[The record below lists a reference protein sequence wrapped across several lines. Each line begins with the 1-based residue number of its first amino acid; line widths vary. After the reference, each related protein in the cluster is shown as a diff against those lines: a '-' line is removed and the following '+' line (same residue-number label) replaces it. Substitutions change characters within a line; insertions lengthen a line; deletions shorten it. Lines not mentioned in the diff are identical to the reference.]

1 MRYRKRVQFV
11 RNMDMTDNRK
21 PATPEQIESMK
32 TNLLL
37 TLESSYH
44 ELYVDMVLLEAL
56 SQGMMDSI
64 ANLDKE
70 YVSKVIRVH
79 ANVCYANLCLCV
91 QLRASLK
98 AELGV
103 EKQYDIRRSL
113 VTAHEM
119 YKYLYG
125 FNGRQTLWLDIEPTL
140 RQLYPEKCVEIA
152 ESADIY
158 LNEYAQN
165 EDCDT
170 RNVAKHFS
178 DNPEEFYERMTP
190 VNEKSVTDRIVSL
203 MRFLQPIHSVLVEEF
218 RNKMGLSYLVLWSM
232 PMPQQRYEV
241 TGTVDGEK
249 LETFKRGLAHYEG
262 IVNGL
267 FRQIEAVKKFA
278 GEQNWDL
285 TQIPEWQFLVDN
297 NMVAHVLYIYL
308 DLTSTFLAFTRSES
322 FAEYQQNL
330 AYLFLSAHEGF
341 KKLYGFS
348 ENARDKS
355 YWNRAV
361 KAELGKLGDET
372 LADEVNAI
380 EESLERLSQSAY
392 LKDDEMAAVFSDIK
406 TNKKAG
412 KENAI
417 LVLEYILRPVRREN
431 IKDLEDFL
439 FVMNDIVRLVNK
451 ILALESEESSRRMH
465 ETFDHFRQMFDK
477 IDAAIAENVKD
488 AEQAEG
494 FNETTR
500 KFRELI
506 DSLEGKAL
514 GEGDKT

>member
-1 MRYRKRVQFV
+1 
-11 RNMDMTDNRK
+11 MDKTDKRK

-32 TNLLL
+32 ANLKL

-79 ANVCYANLCLCV
+79 ANICYANLCLCV

-103 EKQYDIRRSL
+103 EKQYNIRRSL

-125 FNGRQTLWLDIEPTL
+125 FNGKQTLWLDIEPTL

-152 ESADIY
+152 EGKDIFRY
-158 LNEYAQN
+158 EYAN
-165 EDCDT
+165 NKDCDT

-190 VNEKSVTDRIVSL
+190 VNERSVTDRIGAL
-203 MRFLQPIHSVLVEEF
+203 MRFLQPMHSVLVDEL
-218 RNKMGLSYLVLWSM
+218 RNKLGFYYFVSWAM
-232 PMPQQRYEV
+232 PMPQQRFEV
-241 TGTVDGEK
+241 TGSVDSEK
-249 LETFKRGLAHYEG
+249 LEVFKQGMVHYEG
-262 IVNGL
+262 IVDGL
-267 FRQIEAVKKFA
+267 FRQIGAVKKFA
-278 GEQNWDL
+278 GEHNWDL

-308 DLTSTFLAFTRSES
+308 DLTSTFLAFARSES

-348 ENARDKS
+348 EEARDKS

-361 KAELGKLGDET
+361 KAELGKLSNET
-372 LADEVNAI
+372 LTDEVSAI
-380 EESLERLSQSAY
+380 EERLVRLSQNDY
-392 LKDDEMAAVFSDIK
+392 LRDDEMAAVFSDIK
-406 TNKKAG
+406 ANKKAG

-417 LVLEYILRPVRREN
+417 LVLSYFLRPVKREN

-451 ILALESEESSRRMH
+451 ILALESAESRQRMH
-465 ETFDHFRQMFDK
+465 ETFEHFRQMFDK

-506 DSLEGKAL
+506 DGLEGKVL
-514 GEGDKT
+514 GNENESNG

>member
-1 MRYRKRVQFV
+1 
-11 RNMDMTDNRK
+11 MDKTDNRK
-21 PATPEQIESMK
+21 PATPEQIESIK
-32 TNLLL
+32 ADLKL

-44 ELYVDMVLLEAL
+44 ELYVDMVLMEAL
-56 SQGMMDSI
+56 NQGMMDSI

-79 ANVCYANLCLCV
+79 ANVSYANLCLCV

-103 EKQYDIRRSL
+103 EKQYIIRRAL

-119 YKYLYG
+119 YKNLYG
-125 FNGRQTLWLDIEPTL
+125 FNGKQTPWLAIEPTL
-140 RQLYPEKCVEIA
+140 RQLYPEKCV
-152 ESADIY
+152 DIEEGRDIFR
-158 LNEYAQN
+158 NEYAKN
-165 EDCDT
+165 EDCNT

-178 DNPEEFYERMTP
+178 DNPEEFYERMIP
-190 VNEKSVTDRIVSL
+190 INERSVTDRIVAL
-203 MRFLQPIHSVLVEEF
+203 MRFLQPIHSVLVAELQS
-218 RNKMGLSYLVLWSM
+218 KLGLNYLVLWSM
-232 PMPQQRYEV
+232 PMPQQRFEMI
-241 TGTVDGEK
+241 GSVDGEK
-249 LETFKRGLAHYEG
+249 LEAFKQGLAHYEG

-267 FRQIEAVKKFA
+267 FRQIGAVKKFA

-308 DLTSTFLAFTRSES
+308 DMTSTFLAFTRSES
-322 FAEYQQNL
+322 FVEYQQNL

-348 ENARDKS
+348 EETGARDKS

-361 KAELGKLGDET
+361 KAELAKLGDKT

-380 EESLERLSQSAY
+380 EERLERLSQSDY

-406 TNKKAG
+406 PNKKVG

-417 LVLEYILRPVRREN
+417 LVLCYFLRPVRREN
-431 IKDLEDFL
+431 IKDLEDFQ

-451 ILALESEESSRRMH
+451 ILSLESAECSRRVH
-465 ETFDHFRQMFDK
+465 ETFEHFRQMFEK

-494 FNETTR
+494 FNEATK

-506 DSLEGKAL
+506 DSLEITL
-514 GEGDKT
+514 G

>member
-1 MRYRKRVQFV
+1 
-11 RNMDMTDNRK
+11 MDKTDNRK
-21 PATPEQIESMK
+21 PATPEQIESIK
-32 TNLLL
+32 TNLKL
-37 TLESSYH
+37 TIESSYH

-56 SQGMMDSI
+56 SQGMMDVI
-64 ANLDKE
+64 AILYKE
-70 YVSKVIRVH
+70 YVRKVIRVH

-103 EKQYDIRRSL
+103 EKQYNIRRSL

-125 FNGRQTLWLDIEPTL
+125 FNGKQTLWLDIEPTL

-152 ESADIY
+152 EGRDIFR
-158 LNEYAQN
+158 NEYANN

-190 VNEKSVTDRIVSL
+190 VNERSVTDRIGAL
-203 MRFLQPIHSVLVEEF
+203 MRFLQPMHSVLVDEL
-218 RNKMGLSYLVLWSM
+218 RNKLGFYYFVSWAM
-232 PMPQQRYEV
+232 PMPQQRFEV
-241 TGTVDGEK
+241 SGSVDGEK
-249 LETFKRGLAHYEG
+249 LEVFKQGLAHYEG
-262 IVNGL
+262 IVDGL
-267 FRQIEAVKKFA
+267 FRQIGAVKKFA

-308 DLTSTFLAFTRSES
+308 DLISTFLAFTRSET

-330 AYLFLSAHEGF
+330 GYLFLSAHEGF
-341 KKLYGFS
+341 KKLYGFND
-348 ENARDKS
+348 ETRDKS

-361 KAELGKLGDET
+361 KAELAKLGDET

-380 EESLERLSQSAY
+380 EERLERLSQSDY

-406 TNKKAG
+406 TNRKTG

-417 LVLEYILRPVRREN
+417 LVLGYFLRPVSREN
-431 IKDLEDFL
+431 IKTLEDFL
-439 FVMNDIVRLVNK
+439 FVMNDIVRLVNI
-451 ILALESEESSRRMH
+451 ILALESAECRRRMH
-465 ETFDHFRQMFDK
+465 ETFEHFRQMFDK
-477 IDAAIAENVKD
+477 IDAVIAENVKD
-488 AEQAEG
+488 AEKAEG

-506 DSLEGKAL
+506 DGLEGKTL
-514 GEGDKT
+514 GNGKESKG

>member
-1 MRYRKRVQFV
+1 MEKA
-11 RNMDMTDNRK
+11 DNRR

-32 TNLLL
+32 TNLKL

-44 ELYVDMVLLEAL
+44 ELYVDMVLMEAMK
-56 SQGMMDSI
+56 QGLMVTMAS
-64 ANLDKE
+64 LDKE
-70 YVSKVIRVH
+70 YVSNVLRVH

-103 EKQYDIRRSL
+103 EKQYNIRRSL

-125 FNGRQTLWLDIEPTL
+125 FNGKHTLWLDIEPTL
-140 RQLYPEKCVEIA
+140 RQQYPEKCVEIA
-152 ESADIY
+152 KAADFY
-158 LNEYAQN
+158 LKEYAQN

-178 DNPEEFYERMTP
+178 NNPEEFYERMSP
-190 VNEKSVTDRIVSL
+190 VNERSVTDRIVAL
-203 MRFLQPIHSVLVEEF
+203 MRFMQPMHFVLVEEL
-218 RNKMGLSYLVLWSM
+218 RNKMGLSYLSLLAM
-232 PMPQQRYEV
+232 PMPLQRFEV
-241 TGTVDGEK
+241 VGSVDGEK
-249 LETFKRGLAHYEG
+249 LEAFKQGLAHYEG
-262 IVNGL
+262 IVNTL
-267 FRQIEAVKKFA
+267 FRQIGAAKKFA

-285 TQIPEWQFLVDN
+285 KQIPEWQFMVDN
-297 NMVAHVLYIYL
+297 NMVAYVLYIYL
-308 DLTSTFLAFTRSES
+308 DMTSTFLAFTRSET

-330 AYLFLSAHEGF
+330 AYMFLSAHEGF

-348 ENARDKS
+348 DEDRDKS

-361 KAELGKLGDET
+361 KAELAKLGDET
-372 LADEVNAI
+372 LTDEVNAI
-380 EESLERLSQSAY
+380 EERLERLSQSDF

-406 TNKKAG
+406 ASKKEG

-417 LVLEYILRPVRREN
+417 LVLDYFLRSVKREN
-431 IKDLEDFL
+431 IKTLEDFL
-439 FVMNDIVRLVNK
+439 FVLNDIVRLVNK
-451 ILALESEESSRRMH
+451 ILALESAESSRRLH

-477 IDAAIAENVKD
+477 IDATIAENVKD

-506 DSLEGKAL
+506 DRLEGKTL
-514 GEGDKT
+514 GERERI

>member
-1 MRYRKRVQFV
+1 
-11 RNMDMTDNRK
+11 MDKTDNRK
-21 PATPEQIESMK
+21 PATPEQIEGIK
-32 TNLLL
+32 ANLKL
-37 TLESSYH
+37 TMESSYH

-56 SQGMMDSI
+56 SQGMMESI

-103 EKQYDIRRSL
+103 EKQYNIRRSL

-125 FNGRQTLWLDIEPTL
+125 FNGKQTPWLDIEPTL
-140 RQLYPEKCVEIA
+140 RQLYPEKCV
-152 ESADIY
+152 DIEENRDIFR
-158 LNEYAQN
+158 NEYVNN
-165 EDCDT
+165 EDCDK

-178 DNPEEFYERMTP
+178 DNPEEFYELMTP
-190 VNEKSVTDRIVSL
+190 VNERNVTDRIGAL
-203 MRFLQPIHSVLVEEF
+203 MRFLQPMHSVLVDEL
-218 RNKMGLSYLVLWSM
+218 RNKLGFYYYVSWAM
-232 PMPQQRYEV
+232 PMPLQRFEV
-241 TGTVDGEK
+241 TGSVDKEK
-249 LETFKRGLAHYEG
+249 LEAFKHGLVHYEG
-262 IVNGL
+262 IVDGL
-267 FRQIEAVKKFA
+267 FRQIGAVKKIA
-278 GEQNWDL
+278 SEQNWDL
-285 TQIPEWQFLVDN
+285 TQVPEWKFLVDN

-308 DLTSTFLAFTRSES
+308 DLTSIFLAFTRSET

-348 ENARDKS
+348 GSARDKS
-355 YWNRAV
+355 FWNRAV
-361 KAELGKLGDET
+361 KAELAKMGDET
-372 LADEVNAI
+372 LADEVSAI
-380 EESLERLSQSAY
+380 EERLERLSQCDY

-406 TNKKAG
+406 TNRKAG

-417 LVLEYILRPVRREN
+417 LVLSYFLRPVKREN
-431 IKDLEDFL
+431 IKVLEDFL

-451 ILALESEESSRRMH
+451 ILALESAESRRRMH
-465 ETFDHFRQMFDK
+465 ETFEHFRQMFDK
-477 IDAAIAENVKD
+477 IDAVIAENVKD

-514 GEGDKT
+514 G

>member
-1 MRYRKRVQFV
+1 MGKI
-11 RNMDMTDNRK
+11 DNRR

-32 TNLLL
+32 TNFKL
-37 TLESSYH
+37 TVESSYH

-56 SQGMMDSI
+56 KQGMMDTMD
-64 ANLDKE
+64 NLDKE
-70 YVSKVIRVH
+70 YVSKVLRVH

-103 EKQYDIRRSL
+103 EKQYNIRRSL

-125 FNGRQTLWLDIEPTL
+125 FNGKHTLWLDIEPTL
-140 RQLYPEKCVEIA
+140 RLQYPEKCVEIA
-152 ESADIY
+152 DSADLY
-158 LNEYAQN
+158 LKEYAQN
-165 EDCDT
+165 KDCDT

-178 DNPEEFYERMTP
+178 DNPEEFYERMSP
-190 VNEKSVTDRIVSL
+190 VNERSVTDRIVAL
-203 MRFLQPIHSVLVEEF
+203 MRFMQPIHSVLVEEL
-218 RNKMGLSYLVLWSM
+218 RNKLGLSYLVLWTMHM
-232 PMPQQRYEV
+232 PKQRFEV
-241 TGTVDGEK
+241 VGSVDGEK
-249 LETFKRGLAHYEG
+249 LEAFKQGLVHYEG

-267 FRQIEAVKKFA
+267 FRQIGAVKKYA
-278 GEQNWDL
+278 GELNWDL

-308 DLTSTFLAFTRSES
+308 DLTSTFLAFTRSET

-330 AYLFLSAHEGF
+330 AYMFLSAHEGF

-348 ENARDKS
+348 EDARDKS

-361 KAELGKLGDET
+361 KAELAKLGGET
-372 LADEVNAI
+372 LADEVDAI
-380 EESLERLSQSAY
+380 EERLVTLSQSDY

-417 LVLEYILRPVRREN
+417 LVLNYFLRPVKREN

-451 ILALESEESSRRMH
+451 ILALESAESSRRVH

-514 GEGDKT
+514 GKAGITSDES